1 MTDSTGGRILSSM
14 RPNRARA
21 RPHPRLGFTLVEM
34 LVVISIISLLCGI
47 GFGVYLGLVR
57 ATALQSET
65 RAVMGV
71 VQSARSSAAAG
82 GETFIRVDTAKNRLY
97 VFERVR
103 VGVWHFETLGANGS
117 PGAFGHV
124 AVAEGGDAQLAAGKV
139 GRSLSLDG
147 SYRLECKMPRGG
159 QWVDIPTYDAREG
172 VAIEAWLMP
181 ADGGADTMAV
191 ISRDG
196 WFELSLGYNADKKR
210 FALTASATV
219 LLPDGGGYL
228 CQSMS
233 MSPVI
238 RPNEWTH
245 VSMTCHKLSDGI
257 TLRINGVRPGWTSHT
272 SGSVAAPSSDAETV
286 IGARADGGE
295 PFHGRIDELDL
306 SAYAADEA
314 HQVTAKLKLAA
325 TGLAPGDTI
334 RFNSSGKLDAVH
346 GGTTPKLMLKDMK
359 GDDVTSS
366 AVISIGAMGA
376 LDVDVSHQ

>member
-1 MTDSTGGRILSSM
+1 
-14 RPNRARA
+14 
-21 RPHPRLGFTLVEM
+21 M

-47 GFGVYLGLVR
+47 GFGVYFGLVR

-65 RAVMGV
+65 RAVMGI

-82 GETFIRVDTAKNRLY
+82 GETFIRVDAAKNRLY

-117 PGAFGHV
+117 QGAFGHV

-181 ADGGADTMAV
+181 ADGAADTMAV
-191 ISRDG
+191 ISRDH
-196 WFELSLGYNADKKR
+196 WFDLWLEYDGDAKR
-210 FALTASATV
+210 FALAAAAATLSPDGAGYRSHSATTA
-219 LLPDGGGYL
+219 
-228 CQSMS
+228 
-233 MSPVI
+233 PVI

-245 VSMTCHKLSDGI
+245 VSMSCHKLSGGI
-257 TLRINGVRPGWTSHT
+257 TLRINGVVQDLEDSASTD
-272 SGSVAAPSSDAETV
+272 VAAPPPDETTA
-286 IGARADGGE
+286 IGAGADGGE

-306 SAYAADEA
+306 SAYAADEV
-314 HQVTAKLKLAA
+314 HQITAKLKLAA
-325 TGLAPGDTI
+325 AGLAPGDTI
-334 RFNSSGKLDAVH
+334 RFDSSGKLDAVH